1 MKESV
6 HDGTVKVAHLIP
18 SRGRSK
24 LMLKNMGKMRDVW
37 NRKGTFIAIDRHE
50 VKDYREIVD
59 ALPEA
64 EFLSYDNKYHNV
76 GMALEILRARGVEYQ
91 PDIHVMSDDNCVFT
105 RESFNNIVR
114 VTHAFGGHVG
124 GAHPTA
130 AFFDK
135 SRMRRLMEKKHG
147 VRSFR
152 KMTWI
157 LRAISNKWYSQFSYP
172 QDLPCYADRY
182 FSMWLISRGML
193 NFRCA
198 PDAHF
203 TKTRMIEGGIGAKET
218 RTRSA
223 LGLARM
229 CTDFAE
235 TMGPHEARI
244 PWELIIQRNQPKLRI
259 KIRRS
264 R

>member
-1 MKESV
+1 MKEVV
-6 HDGTVKVAHLIP
+6 HDGTVRVAHLIP
-18 SRGRSK
+18 SRGRAH

-37 NRKGTFIAIDRHE
+37 NRPGTFIAIDRRE
-50 VKDYREIVD
+50 VGDYREVVD
-59 ALPEA
+59 ALPKVEWI
-64 EFLSYDNKYHNV
+64 SYDNPDACV
-76 GMALEILRARGVEYQ
+76 GRALETLRKVGVEYG

-105 RESFNNIVR
+105 AEAFNNLVR

-135 SRMRRLMEKKHG
+135 SRMRRLMEEKHG

-157 LRAISNKWYSQFSYP
+157 LRAISNEWYSKFKYP
-172 QDLPCYADRY
+172 IDLPCYADRY
-182 FSMWLISRGML
+182 FSMWLISQGML

-203 TKTRMIEGGIGAKET
+203 TKTRMIDGGIGAKHT

-223 LGLARM
+223 HGLARM
-229 CTDFAE
+229 CRDFAA
-235 TMGPHEARI
+235 TMGPYEARI
-244 PWELIIQRNQPKLRI
+244 PWELIIQHNQPKLKVRI
-259 KIRRS
+259 RK
-264 R
+264 

>member
-1 MKESV
+1 MKEQV
-6 HDGTVKVAHLIP
+6 HDGTVKVSHLIP
-18 SRGRSK
+18 SRGRAA
-24 LMLKNMGKMRDVW
+24 LMLKNMSKMRAVW
-37 NRKGTFIAIDRHE
+37 NRPGTFIAIDRRE
-50 VKDYREIVD
+50 VKDYREVVD
-59 ALPEA
+59 ALPKVEWI
-64 EFLSYDNKYHNV
+64 SYDNPDSNV
-76 GMALEILRARGVEYQ
+76 GMALEILRARGVEYH
-91 PDIHVMSDDNCVFT
+91 PDIHVMSDDNCVFST
-105 RESFNNIVR
+105 EAFNNLVR
-114 VTHAFGGHVG
+114 VVHSFGGHVG

-135 SRMRRLMEKKHG
+135 SRMRRLMEEKDG

-157 LRAISNKWYSQFSYP
+157 LRAIPHEWYAKFSYP

-182 FSMWLISRGML
+182 FSMWLIANGML

-203 TKTRMIEGGIGAKET
+203 TKTRMIEGGIGAKQT
-218 RTRSA
+218 RVRSA

-229 CTDFAE
+229 CSDFAA

-244 PWELIIQRNQPKLRI
+244 PWELIIQRNQPKLRV
-259 KIRRS
+259 KLRR